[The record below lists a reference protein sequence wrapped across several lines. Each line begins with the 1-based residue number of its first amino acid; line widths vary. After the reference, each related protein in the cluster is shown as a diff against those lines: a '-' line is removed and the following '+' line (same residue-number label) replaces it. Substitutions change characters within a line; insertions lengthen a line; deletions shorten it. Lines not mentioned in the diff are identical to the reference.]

1 MTFQRLDFSAMSLED
16 DVLAPRGAR
25 RTRHGTGR
33 ARLAEVAAL
42 AGVSTATVSRVFNAP
57 EKVSPDVRERVLTSA
72 AQLDWIPNA
81 AGRALASSRTHIIGA
96 IIPTLD
102 DEIFAAQIAG
112 LQATLTQQG
121 LTLFLGCSN
130 YDPALALE
138 ETRAMLARG
147 VEALVLVGED
157 HPPELFEALHRQRLP
172 YVVTYAWRAESPH
185 PCIGFD
191 NHAAFARLTQ
201 HLLSLGHRRFGVIH
215 QPLAH
220 NDRVQARLAGIRETL
235 ASAGIDLPVTAVYEC
250 PATIEAGIV
259 STHTLLTSG
268 PPPTALICGN
278 DRLAMGALFA
288 ARRLGL
294 EVPKQLSITGF
305 DDLELVSH
313 LQPALTTLRIDNRA
327 IGVATAKALLRARD
341 GEPLTSCELQPEFKL
356 RDTTA
361 PPPSPLA

>member
-1 MTFQRLDFSAMSLED
+1 MSLED
-16 DVLAPRGAR
+16 DVLAPRSAR

-172 YVVTYAWRAESPH
+172 YVVTYTWRAESPH

-361 PPPSPLA
+361 PPPPPLA

>member
-1 MTFQRLDFSAMSLED
+1 MSSED

-25 RTRHGTGR
+25 RARHGNGR

-57 EKVSPDVRERVLTSA
+57 EKVSPDVRERVLNSA
-72 AQLDWIPNA
+72 AQLAWIPNA
-81 AGRALASSRTHIIGA
+81 AGRALASSRSHIVGA

-138 ETRAMLARG
+138 EARAMLARG
-147 VEALVLVGED
+147 VEALALVGED

-191 NHAAFARLTQ
+191 NQAAFARLTQ
-201 HLLSLGHRRFGVIH
+201 HLLDLGHRRFGVIH

-235 ASAGIDLPVTAVYEC
+235 ASVGIDLPATAVHEG
-250 PATIEAGIV
+250 PATIDAGIV
-259 STHTLLTSG
+259 GTQALLVAES
-268 PPPTALICGN
+268 PPTALICGN
-278 DRLAMGALFA
+278 DRLALGALFA
-288 ARRLGL
+288 AQHLGVD
-294 EVPKQLSITGF
+294 VPRQLSITGF

-313 LQPALTTLRIDNRA
+313 LHPALTTLRIDNRA
-327 IGVATAKALLRARD
+327 IGVAAAEALLRARAGD
-341 GEPLTSCELQPEFKL
+341 PLVSCELQPEFKL
-356 RDTTA
+356 RGTTA
-361 PPPSPLA
+361 PPPQARE